1 MYFMH
6 LLSLSVLSERFS
18 VHSQYFSCVALMPDV
33 DSEVS
38 LGSSDEAARLVSNG
52 RQVTVSLDLGFPAQ
66 LVNSDARDNTS
77 LSVCDTGACEG
88 QDFRL
93 EVEFDSSPAP
103 AILEWVIR

>member
-1 MYFMH
+1 M
-6 LLSLSVLSERFS
+6 LRVPRERFS
-18 VHSQYFSCVALMPDV
+18 VHSSQYFSCVALMPDV

-77 LSVCDTGACEG
+77 FSWGVRGPGLQTRG
-88 QDFRL
+88 
-93 EVEFDSSPAP
+93 EV
-103 AILEWVIR
+103 